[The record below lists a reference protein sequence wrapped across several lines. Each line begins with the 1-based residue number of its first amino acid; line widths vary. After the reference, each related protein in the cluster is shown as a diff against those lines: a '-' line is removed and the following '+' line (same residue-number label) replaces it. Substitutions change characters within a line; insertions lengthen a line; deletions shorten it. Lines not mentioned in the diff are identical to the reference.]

1 MKKYFQ
7 VALGIVTSI
16 GGFLEIGSVTTA
28 AQAGAKFGF
37 QLLWPIALG
46 TICLIFLV
54 EMSGRLAAV
63 SKHTIVAAMRDR
75 FGFRFYVIVLV
86 LMVLVSYLVLAAEIG
101 GIALALQMSTGL
113 GFPWWAI
120 PVVLV
125 IWLLL
130 WKGTFEVIEN
140 GSSLL
145 GLMTVAFAVAAWK
158 LHPDWS
164 AVGSGLIPTR
174 PDSHATSYWFIV
186 VSIIG
191 ASISPYLMYF
201 YSSGAVE
208 DEWDESYLG
217 INRFI
222 ATFGMLFGGLLSG
235 AVLIVAAMVLKPR
248 GIEVDTFQ
256 QVALM
261 QTVPLPNWGFELF
274 IGGMAVACLG
284 AALEISLSISYLFA
298 QGLGWNWSENAAP
311 DSEARFCA
319 VYTILLPLAA
329 IPLLLGI
336 DPVKITILSMALT
349 AAILPAAIAPF
360 LVLMNDKQF
369 VGEHPNGI
377 ISNTVVVIIML
388 LSFVVAV
395 VSIPLQYFGS

>member
-1 MKKYFQ
+1 MKKYLQ

-28 AQAGAKFGF
+28 AQGGSKFGF
-37 QLLWPIALG
+37 QLLWAIALG
-46 TICLIFLV
+46 TLCLIFLV

-63 SKHTIVAAMRDR
+63 SKHTVVSAMRDR
-75 FGFRFYVIVLV
+75 FGFRFYAIVLV
-86 LMVLVSYLVLAAEIG
+86 LLVLVTYLVLAAEIG

-125 IWLLL
+125 VWLLL
-130 WKGTFEVIEN
+130 WKGTFSVIEN

-158 LHPDWS
+158 MHPDWS
-164 AVGSGLIPTR
+164 SVASGFIPTR
-174 PDSHATSYWFIV
+174 PTSHAASYWFIA
-186 VSIIG
+186 VSILG

-201 YSSGAVE
+201 YSSGAIE
-208 DEWDESYLG
+208 DDWDESYLG
-217 INRFI
+217 INRVI
-222 ATFGMLFGGLLSG
+222 AAGGMLFGGFLSS
-235 AVLIVAAMVLKPR
+235 AVLIVAAVVLQPK
-248 GIEVDTFQ
+248 GIEVDSFQ

-274 IGGMAVACLG
+274 VGGMGIACLG
-284 AALEISLSISYLFA
+284 AALEISLAMTYMFA

-319 VYTILLPLAA
+319 VYTVLLPLAA
-329 IPLLLGI
+329 IPLLIGI
-336 DPVKITILSMALT
+336 DPVKVTVLSMALT
-349 AAILPAAIAPF
+349 AAVLPAAIVPF
-360 LVLMNDKQF
+360 LVVMNDKELL
-369 VGEHPNGI
+369 GEHTNGI
-377 ISNTVVVIIML
+377 ISNTVVVAIML
-388 LSFVVAV
+388 MSFVLAI

>member
-1 MKKYFQ
+1 MKKYLQ
-7 VALGIVTSI
+7 VALGIITSI
-16 GGFLEIGSVTTA
+16 GGFLEIGSVTTS

-46 TICLIFLV
+46 TLCLIFLV

-75 FGFRFYVIVLV
+75 FGFRFYAIVLV
-86 LMVLVSYLVLAAEIG
+86 LMVLVTYLVLAAEIG
-101 GIALALQMSTGL
+101 GIALSLQMSTGL

-120 PVVLV
+120 PVVLIV
-125 IWLLL
+125 WLLL

-145 GLMTVAFAVAAWK
+145 GLMTVAFAVAAWR
-158 LHPDWS
+158 LHPNWS
-164 AVGSGLIPTR
+164 AVASGLIPTR
-174 PDSHATSYWFIV
+174 PDSHAASYWFIA
-186 VSIIG
+186 VSILG

-208 DEWDESYLG
+208 DEWDASYLG

-222 ATFGMLFGGLLSG
+222 AAFGMLFGGLLAG
-235 AVLIVAAMVLKPR
+235 AVLVVAAMVLKPR

-261 QTVPLPNWGFELF
+261 QSVPLPNWGFELF
-274 IGGMAVACLG
+274 VGGMAVACLG
-284 AALEISLSISYLFA
+284 AALEISLAISYLFS
-298 QGLGWNWSENAAP
+298 QGLGWNWSENGAP
-311 DSEARFCA
+311 DKEARFSV
-319 VYTILLPLAA
+319 VYTILLPLAS

-349 AAILPAAIAPF
+349 AAVLPAAIAPF
-360 LVLMNDKQF
+360 LVVMNDKEF
-369 VGEHPNGI
+369 VGEHTNGI

-388 LSFVVAV
+388 MSFVLAV